1 MGCLATITM
10 ATFFGVGTTRK
21 PRPGEISGVDYTF
34 LTVEEF
40 LALEKSGNLLESG
53 LFDGD
58 WSFNLLL
65 LPLTFI
71 TLFLSLLNKYFVQ
84 VHDCGAV

>member
-1 MGCLATITM
+1 MCCVAIVAMTTLLV
-10 ATFFGVGTTRK
+10 VGTTRK

-40 LALEKSGNLLESG
+40 MALEKGGNLLESG

-58 WSFNLLL
+58 F
-65 LPLTFI
+65 
-71 TLFLSLLNKYFVQ
+71 
-84 VHDCGAV
+84 